1 MTKKDDIYKL
11 IVKDLNNDITEE
23 DKQLLEKALTQDKSL
38 QYSLFNLRKFWKN
51 FFPKPQSNTILEK
64 TEKKLGLTYRVG
76 SSSSKWSWLKVA
88 ASILFVASLT
98 FSAYHLIKPKE
109 QIVLNEY
116 STEAGETKKV
126 ILSDGTTVWLNTK
139 SLLIA
144 SEPFVG
150 DRREVKLFGEA
161 YFDVAHN
168 EEQPFIVNTPFLKTQ
183 VLGTRFNIS
192 VLNPYEK
199 QEISLYEGKVKLI
212 SQRHN
217 NEVILTPGERAYFS
231 PESELI
237 EVVRTDL
244 GKPAQWRDGILRF
257 YDEDLFSISKRLE
270 RKFQTRI
277 FIADS
282 IVGDLKYTAE
292 FEEESLEMIMK
303 ILSEAHEFEF
313 EFTNNGVLI
322 KAKK

>member
-11 IVKDLNNDITEE
+11 IVKDLTNELSP
-23 DKQLLEKALTQDKSL
+23 KEKEALNQNLNQDKHL
-38 QYSLFNLRKFWKN
+38 HKSLFSLKKFWNN
-51 FFPKPQSNTILEK
+51 FFPKPQTHSILEK

-76 SSSSKWSWLKVA
+76 SGTSKWSWLKVA
-88 ASILFVASLT
+88 ASLLFIASLT
-98 FSAYHLIKPKE
+98 FSAYHIIKPKQ

-116 STEAGETKKV
+116 STEAGETKKI
-126 ILSDGTTVWLNTK
+126 ILSDGTTVWLNAK
-139 SLLIA
+139 SLVIA

-161 YFDVAHN
+161 YFEVAHN

-199 QEISLYEGKVKLI
+199 QEISLFEGKVKLI
-212 SQRHN
+212 SQRHQ

-231 PESELI
+231 PDSEEI
-237 EVVRTDL
+237 EVVKTDL

-257 YDEDLFSISKRLE
+257 YDEDLFSITKRLE

-282 IVGDLKYTAE
+282 IVGNLKYTAE

-303 ILSEAHEFEF
+303 ILSEAHEFKYEF
-313 EFTNNGVLI
+313 SNNGVLI
-322 KAKK
+322 QSKK